1 MTRVGVLAFCVRRG
15 VDGGRSCGTD
25 AVGSWSCWNA
35 GARLGDYVRGCA
47 MTNPAANW
55 YPDPQDPTQLRY
67 WDGTQWTEHRAPRQP
82 PAEPAPPQ
90 ATAPVPS
97 EPVASA
103 PAVSKSKVP
112 LFGARGVARQQAD
125 ELDHLRGEMQRLG
138 VLDAVEL
145 RQEADDLRNQIEG
158 MRRDYA
164 KQKALLDSELADLRQ
179 RVAVTQEEE
188 ILQEVGIYTY
198 RHPLSESVA
207 YREQLKILQDQVKAM
222 ARKDGG
228 AIQATTNW
236 QVNGS
241 AAQGRK
247 MVNDFSKLMLRAYN
261 AEADNLSRG
270 MKPYKL
276 ATAIDRL
283 EKVAVTIERL
293 GRTMAIR
300 VSPDY
305 HRLRIKELELA
316 ADYQEM
322 LAREK
327 DAEREKREQLR
338 EERKLQQE
346 IQRERERL
354 QKEQQHYAN
363 ALAAL
368 EANADHEGAARM
380 REQLGDIAK
389 AIEDVDYRAANVRAG
404 YVYVISNVGAF
415 GERMIK
421 VGMTRRL
428 EPMDRIK
435 ELSDASVPFNFDVH
449 ALFFSNDAVDIEHK
463 MHAHLA
469 EQRVNRVNLRREFFY
484 ATPGE
489 ARDLLRELTGELLQF
504 EELPEAVEYHQSQA
518 TSKPRAVDPE
528 ISH

>member
-1 MTRVGVLAFCVRRG
+1 M
-15 VDGGRSCGTD
+15 
-25 AVGSWSCWNA
+25 
-35 GARLGDYVRGCA
+35 
-47 MTNPAANW
+47 
-55 YPDPQDPTQLRY
+55 
-67 WDGTQWTEHRAPRQP
+67 
-82 PAEPAPPQ
+82 
-90 ATAPVPS
+90 
-97 EPVASA
+97 
-103 PAVSKSKVP
+103 
-112 LFGARGVARQQAD
+112 ARQQAD
-125 ELDHLRGEMQRLG
+125 ELEQLRAEMQRLG

-145 RQEADDLRNQIEG
+145 RREADELRNQIVT

-164 KQKALLDSELADLRQ
+164 AQKDHLESELADLRQ
-179 RVAVTQEEE
+179 RVAVTQDEE

-198 RHPLSESVA
+198 RHPLNDSVT
-207 YREQLKILQDQVKAM
+207 YREQLKLLQDRMKAM
-222 ARKDGG
+222 ARKDGA
-228 AIQATTNW
+228 AIHATTNW

-241 AAQGRK
+241 AAQGRR
-247 MVNDFSKLMLRAYN
+247 MVSDFSKLMLRAYN

-276 ATAIDRL
+276 APAIDRL

-293 GRTMAIR
+293 GKTMAIR
-300 VSPDY
+300 VSPEY

-322 LAREK
+322 LAHEK
-327 DAEREKREQLR
+327 DQEREKREQLR
-338 EERKLQQE
+338 EERRLEQE
-346 IQRERERL
+346 IRRERERL
-354 QKEQQHYAN
+354 QKEQQHYTN

-368 EANADHEGAARM
+368 EAEGDLEGAARM

-428 EPMDRIK
+428 EPMERVK

-449 ALFFSNDAVDIEHK
+449 AVFFSNDAVDIEHQ
-463 MHAHLA
+463 MHARLA
-469 EQRVNRVNLRREFFY
+469 DRRVNRVNLRREFFY
-484 ATPGE
+484 ATPRE

-504 EELPEAVEYHQSQA
+504 EELPEAVEFHQSQS
-518 TSKPRAVDPE
+518 TSKHRADLPE
-528 ISH
+528 TDQ

>member
-1 MTRVGVLAFCVRRG
+1 
-15 VDGGRSCGTD
+15 
-25 AVGSWSCWNA
+25 
-35 GARLGDYVRGCA
+35 

-55 YPDPQDPTQLRY
+55 YPDPQDPNQLRY
-67 WDGTQWTEHRAPRQP
+67 WDGSQWTEHRPPRQP
-82 PAEPAPPQ
+82 AAAEP
-90 ATAPVPS
+90 PVQ
-97 EPVASA
+97 ASA
-103 PAVSKSKVP
+103 PAQPEPAVAAQAPSKSKVP
-112 LFGARGVARQQAD
+112 LFGARGVARQQAE
-125 ELDHLRGEMQRLG
+125 ELEHLRAEMQRLG

-145 RQEADDLRNQIEG
+145 RREADELRSQIEA

-164 KQKALLDSELADLRQ
+164 EQKAVLDSELADLQ
-179 RVAVTQEEE
+179 ELVAMTQEEE
-188 ILQEVGIYTY
+188 ILQEIGIYTY
-198 RHPLSESVA
+198 RHPLNDSPA
-207 YREQLKILQDQVKAM
+207 YREQLKVLQDKIKAM
-222 ARKDGG
+222 ARRDGG

-236 QVNGS
+236 QVNNS

-293 GRTMAIR
+293 GKTMAIR
-300 VSPDY
+300 VAPDY
-305 HRLRIKELELA
+305 HRLRIMELELA

-327 DAEREKREQLR
+327 DQEREKREQLR
-338 EERKLQQE
+338 EERKLQLE

-354 QKEQQHYAN
+354 HKEQQHYAN

-368 EANADHEGAARM
+368 EAKGDLEGAARM

-428 EPMDRIK
+428 EPMERVK

-463 MHAHLA
+463 MHARLA
-469 EQRVNRVNLRREFFY
+469 DRRVNRVNQRREFFY

-489 ARDLLRELTGELLQF
+489 ARDLLQQLTGELLHF
-504 EELPEAVEYHQSQA
+504 DELPEAVEFHQSQV
-518 TSKPRAVDPE
+518 TSRQGAEVN
-528 ISH
+528 I